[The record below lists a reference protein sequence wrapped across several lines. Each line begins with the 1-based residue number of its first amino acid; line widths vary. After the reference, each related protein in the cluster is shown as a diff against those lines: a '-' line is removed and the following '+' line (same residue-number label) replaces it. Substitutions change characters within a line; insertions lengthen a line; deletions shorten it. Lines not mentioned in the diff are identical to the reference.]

1 MVTVRNVIIMAM
13 AQVAVIVAGVLAAAV
28 ALKVMTTGSIEVS
41 SETSAFATYGAAL
54 LLLPLAWIT
63 VLLSILRSPNA
74 VGRYAGIVY
83 LMGIVLLAGLL
94 WAAWSTAIGPFFRV
108 CFFSIGG

>member
-1 MVTVRNVIIMAM
+1 MVTTRNTMFIAV
-13 AQVAVIVAGVLAAAV
+13 AQVAVIVVGVLAAAV
-28 ALKVMTTGSIEVS
+28 ASKVMTTGNIEVPE
-41 SETSAFATYGAAL
+41 ETSAFAIYGAAL
-54 LLLPLAWIT
+54 LILPLTWVT

-83 LMGIVLLAGLL
+83 VMGIVLLAGLL
-94 WAAWSTAIGPFFRV
+94 WATWSTAIGPFFRV